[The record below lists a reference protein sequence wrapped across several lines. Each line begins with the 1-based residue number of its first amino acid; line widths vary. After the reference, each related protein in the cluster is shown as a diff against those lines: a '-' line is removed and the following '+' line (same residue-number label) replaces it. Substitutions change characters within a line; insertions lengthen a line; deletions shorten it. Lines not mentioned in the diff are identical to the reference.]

1 MDDLVTAQVPTRS
14 TLDRSE
20 IIDAPVEISPAR
32 RFAGSLGHWGLNLI
46 MLLVC
51 LIMIIPFYWVIVTA
65 FVPQLEAFGK
75 PPDWMPSNWTLDNV
89 RRVFDEI
96 PFWRM
101 FFNSLKISLIVTI
114 GSCVTSTMAAYA
126 FARLQFPGRDLL
138 FIVFLAA
145 LMVPGQVTIIPTF
158 ILMRHFGL
166 INNQA
171 AVWLPGLINVFGIFL
186 LRQYFLRTPR
196 DLEEA
201 ARLDGAGHMRVMFEI
216 ALPLAS
222 PAIAALAVL
231 TFTASWNQFL
241 EPNLFLNTPDKLTLP
256 VGLVKLSGMFR
267 GSPITLFAGITMV
280 LIPVLIVFILA
291 QRRLTDSIALTG
303 MRG

>member
-1 MDDLVTAQVPTRS
+1 VTVQAPARS
-14 TLDRSE
+14 SLDRSE
-20 IIDAPVEISPAR
+20 IVDAPAEISPAR
-32 RFAGSLGHWGLNLI
+32 RFAGSLGHWGLNLFMI
-46 MLLVC
+46 LVC
-51 LIMIIPFYWVIVTA
+51 LIMIVPFYWVIVTA

-75 PPDWMPSNWTLDNV
+75 PPDWTPANWTLDNV

-126 FARLQFPGRDLL
+126 FARLRFPGRDLL

-166 INNQA
+166 IDSQA

-201 ARLDGAGHMRVMFEI
+201 ARLDGAGHMRVMFQI

-241 EPNLFLNTPDKLTLP
+241 EPNLFLNTPEKLTLP